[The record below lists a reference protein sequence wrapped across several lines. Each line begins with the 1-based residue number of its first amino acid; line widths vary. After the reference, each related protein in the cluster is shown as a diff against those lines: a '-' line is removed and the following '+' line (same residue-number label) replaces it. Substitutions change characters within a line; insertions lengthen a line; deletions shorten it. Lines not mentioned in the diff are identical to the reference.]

1 MNKDLKKQIIARTR
15 LLNKYRKDK
24 SAENLFVIKW
34 K

>member
-15 LLNKYRKDK
+15 LLNKHRKDE